1 MRSNIFI
8 GFLLAIGLL
17 FSNPSF
23 AQFYNGSY
31 QEFGQNRIQFNQIKW
46 QSHDY
51 ERFKIYFNSGS
62 VDYAIYVARS
72 TQKNLM
78 EIEKKFDFQV
88 DGKIEILLYNTQ
100 AHFKQSNIGITN
112 NSQSNIGGTTR
123 FFGGKVF
130 VYYEADHNKLD
141 QQIRAG
147 IASVMFNQMMYG
159 GSWKDVLKNSTLMSV
174 PSWFSEGF
182 ISYVSNPWDAEVEN
196 YVKDGIMTGK
206 FKKFNHLEGRDAKFA
221 GHAIWNYVAEVKG
234 ENQLPN
240 VLYMARVSRN
250 VENGFLYTLGFP
262 IKVLQEEYVNYYDR
276 KFKDDISRQEACT
289 ADKVE
294 VKTPKRFR
302 KRIIRD
308 FKLSPDG
315 MHAAFVTHELGQYR
329 LYVYDIAKKKLRRL
343 EKGDY
348 KLDRLQDVSY
358 PVLCWHP
365 LGDGLVYIL
374 ENKGIVKMKI
384 YNVEMRKKI
393 SKQLG
398 KVEKVIDFA
407 YSADGKNAVMS
418 CVAQG
423 QTDIYLYK
431 PLGNS
436 LDKLTD
442 DLYDDIHPE
451 FVNKGRSVI
460 FSSNR
465 PSDTLYKK
473 VDAKPFVLDYDV
485 FVMDISS
492 KRKIMTRI
500 TNTPFVNETQPA
512 QYDTSAYTYLTD
524 ENGVFNRVVST
535 RDSAISFVDTALH
548 YRYFLNTQYKSNY
561 TRSVLEYDVNF
572 KKGRYTMLMF
582 ENGKYN
588 FYSSKIKDDKLV
600 DLGQIPLTRWRMNYN
615 RVNELIVQ
623 KQILQKQTD
632 TVTDNRIK
640 IITNEPSKTDS
651 SNMDFNYY
659 IFKDEKPAYEK
670 EKIIIN
676 NKPESDKTNPDTA
689 LVANGKKGT
698 DEIPFKLPDQQ
709 IYKVN
714 FATDYIVSQLDNNFL
729 SQAYQRYGGDGSNYF
744 TPGLNGL
751 IKMGLSD
758 VFEDYKLTGGFR
770 YSGDLRSNEY
780 LLMYDDLSK
789 RLDKRFMVYRQAYL
803 ASNSSQQLIRVQSY
817 DTRYMVKYPFSEV
830 LSLRG
835 TAMYRFDRAH
845 VLATDY
851 SELFTK
857 PQNEHRAGAKV
868 ELVLDNAIPKGLNLY
883 NGFRGKLFFEYY
895 KDIFKQQTNFFV
907 TGMDLRHYQKIH
919 RCIIWANRLAAS
931 ASFGDQ
937 KLVYFLGGVDNWIT
951 GKERFDQSLQVS
963 PNQNYA
969 FMALGTPLRG
979 FMQNVRN
986 GNNFALFNSELR
998 VPLFRYLLNRPI
1010 KSDFLE
1016 TFQVV
1021 GFFDA
1026 GTAWTGWNPYS
1037 EENSFN
1043 TTVIGN
1049 PQSPIIIILENQKE
1063 PIVTG
1068 HGFGFRARLF
1078 GYFIRFDHAIG
1089 TDDGFRLPARNYL
1102 SLSLDF

>member
-1 MRSNIFI
+1 MAAKYFI
-8 GFLLAIGLL
+8 GILL
-17 FSNPSF
+17 FFGLIFSQKAN

-51 ERFKIYFNSGS
+51 ERFKVYFNSGAT
-62 VDYAIYVARS
+62 DYAIYVARS
-72 TQKNLM
+72 TQKNLLD
-78 EIEKKFDFQV
+78 IEKKFDFQL

-100 AHFKQSNIGITN
+100 SHFKQSNIGITN
-112 NSQSNIGGTTR
+112 SSQSNIGGTTR
-123 FFGGKVF
+123 FFGGKIF
-130 VYYEADHNKLD
+130 IYYEADHNKLD

-147 IASVMFNQMMYG
+147 IATVMFNQMMYG
-159 GSWKDVLKNSTLMSV
+159 GSWKDVMKNSTLMSV
-174 PSWFSEGF
+174 PTWFSEGF
-182 ISYVSNPWDAEVEN
+182 ISYVSNPWDAEIEN
-196 YVKDGIMTGK
+196 YIKDGINTQK
-206 FKKFNHLEGRDAKFA
+206 FRKFNQLEGRDARIA
-221 GHAIWNYVAEVKG
+221 GHAIWNFVAEVKG

-240 VLYMARVSRN
+240 VLYMARMSRN
-250 VENGFLYTLGFP
+250 VENGFYYTLGFP
-262 IKVLQEEYVNYYDR
+262 IKVLQDEYVNYYER
-276 KFKDDISRQEACT
+276 KFKDDISRQEACKLE
-289 ADKVE
+289 KVE
-294 VKTPKRFR
+294 VKMPRRFKKRL
-302 KRIIRD
+302 IRQ

-329 LYVYDIAKKKLRRL
+329 LYIYDIAKKKLKRL

-348 KLDRLQDVSY
+348 KLDRLQDISY

-365 LGDGLVYIL
+365 MGEGLVYIV
-374 ENKGIVKMKI
+374 ENKGFVKMKI
-384 YNVEMRKKI
+384 YNVDTKKKVI
-393 SKQLG
+393 KQLG

-407 YSADGKNAVMS
+407 YSQDGKSAVMS

-431 PLGNS
+431 SAGNS

-442 DLYDDIHPE
+442 DLYDDINPE

-473 VDAKPFVLDYDV
+473 VDKKPFVLDYDV

-492 KRKIMTRI
+492 KRKLMTRV

-561 TRSVLEYDVNF
+561 TRGVLEYDVNF
-572 KKGRYTMLMF
+572 KKGRFTMLML

-588 FYSSKIKDDKLV
+588 FYTSKIKDDKNI

-615 RVNELIVQ
+615 RANELQIQ
-623 KQILQKQTD
+623 KQVLQKQTD
-632 TVTDNRIK
+632 TVTDSRIK
-640 IITNEPSKTDS
+640 IIPTDKPKVDS
-651 SNMDFNYY
+651 SNLDLNYY
-659 IFKDEKPAYEK
+659 IFKDEKPTYEK
-670 EKIIIN
+670 EKVIIN
-676 NKPESDKTNPDTA
+676 NKPEVKNNKPDTTI
-689 LVANGKKGT
+689 LVNGKKPA
-698 DEIPFKLPDQQ
+698 DEIPFKLPSQEL
-709 IYKVN
+709 YKVN

-729 SQAYQRYGGDGSNYF
+729 SQAYQRYGGDGSRYF

-758 VFEDYKLTGGFR
+758 VFEDYKITGGFR
-770 YSGDLRSNEY
+770 YSGNLTSNEY
-780 LLMYDDLSK
+780 LLMFDDLSK
-789 RLDKRFMVYRQAYL
+789 RLDKRFMLYRQAYM
-803 ASNSSQQLIRVQSY
+803 AADNNQQLTRVQSY
-817 DTRYMVKYPFSEV
+817 DARYMVKYPFSEV

-835 TAMYRFDRAH
+835 TAMYRYDRANF
-845 VLATDY
+845 LATDY
-851 SELFTK
+851 LVLFKK
-857 PQNEHRAGAKV
+857 PDNQHRAGGKV
-868 ELVLDNAIPKGLNLY
+868 ELVLDNVIPKGLNLY

-895 KDIFKQQTNFFV
+895 KNLKLQNTNFFV
-907 TGMDLRHYQKIH
+907 TGMDLRHYQKLH

-951 GKERFDQSLQVS
+951 GKERFDPTLQVS
-963 PNQNYA
+963 PDQNYA
-969 FMALGTPLRG
+969 FMALATPMRG
-979 FMQNVRN
+979 FIQNVRN
-986 GNNFALFNSELR
+986 GNNFALFNSEIR
-998 VPLFRYLLNRPI
+998 IPLFKYLINRPM

-1021 GFFDA
+1021 PFFDA

-1037 EENSFN
+1037 KENSFN

-1063 PIVTG
+1063 PIVYG
-1068 HGFGFRARLF
+1068 YGWGLRARIF

-1089 TDDGFRLPARNYL
+1089 TDDGFRMPARNYL